1 MKSKFQ
7 VQQVNLNDLLMKGML
22 DKFLLKLVNLWR
34 GVGEMDE
41 PKWQKK
47 NKIILTCFTLI
58 ECIVHV

>member
-7 VQQVNLNDLLMKGML
+7 LQQVNLNDLLMKGML

-41 PKWQKK
+41 PKW
-47 NKIILTCFTLI
+47 
-58 ECIVHV
+58 